1 MLCWFLLYS
10 EGDQPHVA
18 YLSPASWAATN
29 HAPHPTPQGHQRA
42 PRWWPC
48 AIRQVPTSHL
58 SYTGWGGHTYINP
71 NLSVHPTPAP
81 LSTHPFPT
89 FVSLFLPWKFH
100 LYHFSRFH
108 IYAWIYDTCFSLS
121 DWLYSL
127 WQFLGP
133 STSLQMT
140 QFHSFLWLSDI
151 PLYICTTSSLS
162 IHLSMDI

>member
-1 MLCWFLLYS
+1 MLVSAVQWRGSATCGIFISCLLSCHPPPRSS
-10 EGDQPHVA
+10 ESTAMMALCDAAGSHQPSVV
-18 YLSPASWAATN
+18 L
-29 HAPHPTPQGHQRA
+29 GVGR
-42 PRWWPC
+42 
-48 AIRQVPTSHL
+48 
-58 SYTGWGGHTYINP
+58 TYVSP

-81 LSTHPFPT
+81 LFTHPFPT

-133 STSLQMT
+133 STSLRMT